1 MFVPGLAS
9 AGDIYVGVH
18 ASADRLGVLYTKAA
32 AGANLAAAPLGAGGI
47 LGSDGSATQLSYSY
61 GFLAGYKMPF
71 SVTGVYAALEGD
83 MSRHGGAPAG
93 RLLAAQSQIGS
104 SEAGELLAE
113 DWTMEND
120 RSFGLTARLGA
131 GIPFLGTWVG
141 PSIYALA
148 GVRRLS
154 GSFSTAY
161 RGCLQSEPCSDAS
174 AITSGSGRFGTD
186 FNGWT
191 VGGGVE
197 TKLGLLAFRAEVR
210 LTEYGSSGGAVSFTQ
225 ALSSLPVEVNPDSLS
240 FGASL
245 VWYF

>member
-93 RLLAAQSQIGS
+93 AIGGRAVAARNERSRRAPRGGLDD
-104 SEAGELLAE
+104 GE
-113 DWTMEND
+113 
-120 RSFGLTARLGA
+120 
-131 GIPFLGTWVG
+131 
-141 PSIYALA
+141 
-148 GVRRLS
+148 
-154 GSFSTAY
+154 
-161 RGCLQSEPCSDAS
+161 
-174 AITSGSGRFGTD
+174 
-186 FNGWT
+186 
-191 VGGGVE
+191 
-197 TKLGLLAFRAEVR
+197 
-210 LTEYGSSGGAVSFTQ
+210 
-225 ALSSLPVEVNPDSLS
+225 
-240 FGASL
+240 
-245 VWYF
+245 